1 MSANF
6 EVKTG
11 PDLWSA
17 LDMDIDRF
25 MNVPS
30 MLTEAYKNI
39 FLNQQNRPQVM
50 TYFDDMVSNIFT
62 GRIMEMIDAKSEGRP
77 VIGTFCVYLP
87 EEIV

>member
-6 EVKTG
+6 EVKTD

-25 MNVPS
+25 MNVPP

-50 TYFDDMVSNIFT
+50 TYLMT
-62 GRIMEMIDAKSEGRP
+62 W
-77 VIGTFCVYLP
+77 
-87 EEIV
+87 

>member
-25 MNVPS
+25 MNVPP

-50 TYFDDMVSNIFT
+50 TYLMT
-62 GRIMEMIDAKSEGRP
+62 W
-77 VIGTFCVYLP
+77 
-87 EEIV
+87 